1 MRSKNI
7 IFLKYGASSKNK
19 NKIKKTL
26 IKIFDN
32 RLIKSFSNKYIFNFN
47 KSEIKKYKKF
57 NNYTIIG
64 IGGSSLGIKAIYNFL
79 YFKIKKNLFLR
90 II

>member
-7 IFLKYGASSKNK
+7 MFLKYGASSKNK
-19 NKIKKTL
+19 NKIKKIL
-26 IKIFDN
+26 INILDN
-32 RLIKSFSNKYIFNFN
+32 RLITSFSNKYIFNFD
-47 KSEIKKYKKF
+47 KSEIKKYQKF
-57 NNYTIIG
+57 DNYTIIG
-64 IGGSSLGIKAIYNFL
+64 MGGSSLGIKAIYNFL